1 MPGQMKLKREIL
13 FPWLHNQ
20 KECGAKG
27 AFTMSSKRPLILKDE
42 SGVALVIALVMI
54 VILTLIGL
62 ASTYTSTF
70 EMKLS
75 GNKRGTTDA
84 FYAADSGVE
93 VTVANIENFSLPG
106 KYVDNKYDPFT
117 DPSNPNPTKAKVVI
131 QYDTTQEGSPR
142 GSGFSAISFEYRHF
156 LIDSTGHDQADM
168 GLIKSACEVEEK
180 VVRLVPTLQGG
191 Y

>member
-1 MPGQMKLKREIL
+1 
-13 FPWLHNQ
+13 
-20 KECGAKG
+20 
-27 AFTMSSKRPLILKDE
+27 MSKKMVCPLKDQ
-42 SGVALVIALVMI
+42 SGVALVLALVMI

-84 FYAADSGVE
+84 FYAADSGIQV
-93 VTVANIENFSLPG
+93 VVANVDNFSLPG
-106 KYVDNKYDPFT
+106 KYDDNKYDPFT
-117 DPSNPNPTKAKVVI
+117 DPKNPNPTKAKVLI

-142 GSGFSAISFEYRHF
+142 GSGFSAISFEFRHF
-156 LIDSTGHDQADM
+156 VIDSKGQDQMDA
-168 GLIKSACEVEEK
+168 GLVKSASEIEEK

>member
-1 MPGQMKLKREIL
+1 MPKKMVY
-13 FPWLHNQ
+13 P
-20 KECGAKG
+20 
-27 AFTMSSKRPLILKDE
+27 LKDQ
-42 SGVALVIALVMI
+42 SGVALVLALVMI
-54 VILTLIGL
+54 VVLTLIGL

-84 FYAADSGVE
+84 FYAADSGVQ
-93 VTVANIENFSLPG
+93 VIAANVDNFSLPG

-117 DPSNPNPTKAKVVI
+117 DPNNPNPTRAQVVI
-131 QYDTTQEGSPR
+131 QYDSTQEGSPR
-142 GSGFSAISFEYRHF
+142 GSGFSAISFEYKHF
-156 LIDSTGHDQADM
+156 VIDSKGQDQLD
-168 GLIKSACEVEEK
+168 LSLVKSASEIEQK

>member
-1 MPGQMKLKREIL
+1 
-13 FPWLHNQ
+13 
-20 KECGAKG
+20 
-27 AFTMSSKRPLILKDE
+27 MSKKVVYPLKDQ
-42 SGVALVIALVMI
+42 SGVALVLALIMI

-70 EMKLS
+70 ELKLS

-93 VTVANIENFSLPG
+93 VVVANVQNFDLPG

-117 DPSNPNPTKAKVVI
+117 DPSNPNPTKAEVLI
-131 QYDTTQEGSPR
+131 QFDTAQEGSPR
-142 GSGFSAISFEYRHF
+142 GSGFSAISFEFKHF
-156 LIDSTGHDQADM
+156 VIDSKGHDQMD
-168 GLIKSACEVEEK
+168 LSLVKSAAEVEQK

>member
-1 MPGQMKLKREIL
+1 MSKKIL
-13 FPWLHNQ
+13 YP
-20 KECGAKG
+20 
-27 AFTMSSKRPLILKDE
+27 LKDQ
-42 SGVALVIALVMI
+42 SGVALVLALIMI

-84 FYAADSGVE
+84 FYAADSGVQ
-93 VTVANIENFSLPG
+93 VIVANVDNFSLPG
-106 KYVDNKYDPFT
+106 KYVDNEYDPFT
-117 DPSNPNPTKAKVVI
+117 DPNNPNPTKAKVLI

-142 GSGFSAISFEYRHF
+142 GSGFSAISFEFKHF
-156 LIDSTGHDQADM
+156 VIDSKGQDQLD
-168 GLIKSACEVEEK
+168 LSLVKSASEIEQK

>member
-1 MPGQMKLKREIL
+1 MQTKKVLKGVPGMFRKICYPLG
-13 FPWLHNQ
+13 NQ
-20 KECGAKG
+20 
-27 AFTMSSKRPLILKDE
+27 

-54 VILTLIGL
+54 VVLTLIGL

-70 EMKLS
+70 EIKLS

-84 FYAADSGVE
+84 FYAADSGLQV
-93 VTVANIENFSLPG
+93 VTANVENFSLPG

-131 QYDTTQEGSPR
+131 QYDTTQEGSPM
-142 GSGFSAISFEYRHF
+142 GSGFSAISFEFRHF
-156 LIDSTGHDQADM
+156 IIDSTGRDQLDLS
-168 GLIKSACEVEEK
+168 LIKSACELEQK

>member
-1 MPGQMKLKREIL
+1 MPKKMVY
-13 FPWLHNQ
+13 P
-20 KECGAKG
+20 
-27 AFTMSSKRPLILKDE
+27 LKDQ
-42 SGVALVIALVMI
+42 SGVALVLALIMI

-84 FYAADSGVE
+84 FYAADSGVQ
-93 VTVANIENFSLPG
+93 VIVANVDNFSLPG

-117 DPSNPNPTKAKVVI
+117 DPNNPNPTKAKVLI

-142 GSGFSAISFEYRHF
+142 GSGFSAISFEFRHF
-156 LIDSTGHDQADM
+156 VIDSKGQDQLD
-168 GLIKSACEVEEK
+168 LSLVKSAAEIEQK

>member
-1 MPGQMKLKREIL
+1 
-13 FPWLHNQ
+13 
-20 KECGAKG
+20 
-27 AFTMSSKRPLILKDE
+27 MSSKANFILKDQ
-42 SGVALVIALVMI
+42 SGVALVIALIMI
-54 VILTLIGL
+54 VVLTLVGL

-84 FYAADSGVE
+84 FYAADSGIQI
-93 VTVANIENFSLPG
+93 TVANIENFNLPG
-106 KYVDNKYDPFT
+106 KYDDDNKYDPFT
-117 DPSNPNPTKAKVVI
+117 DPSNHNTTNAKVII

-142 GSGFSAISFEYRHF
+142 GSGFSAISFEYKHF
-156 LIDSTGHDQADM
+156 LIDSTGRDQTDI
-168 GLIKSACEVEEK
+168 GLIRSACEVEEK

>member
-1 MPGQMKLKREIL
+1 MPKRMVY
-13 FPWLHNQ
+13 P
-20 KECGAKG
+20 
-27 AFTMSSKRPLILKDE
+27 LKDQ
-42 SGVALVIALVMI
+42 SGVALVLALVMI

-84 FYAADSGVE
+84 FYAADSGVQ
-93 VTVANIENFSLPG
+93 VVVANVDNFSLPG
-106 KYVDNKYDPFT
+106 KYVDNKYNPFT
-117 DPSNPNPTKAKVVI
+117 DPKNPNPTKANVLI

-142 GSGFSAISFEYRHF
+142 GSGFSAISFEFRHF
-156 LIDSTGHDQADM
+156 VIDSKGQDQLD
-168 GLIKSACEVEEK
+168 LSLVKSAAEIEQI

>member
-1 MPGQMKLKREIL
+1 
-13 FPWLHNQ
+13 
-20 KECGAKG
+20 
-27 AFTMSSKRPLILKDE
+27 MSKKMVCPLKDQ
-42 SGVALVIALVMI
+42 SGVALVLALIMI

-84 FYAADSGVE
+84 FYAADSGVQ
-93 VTVANIENFSLPG
+93 VTVANVENFSLPG

-117 DPSNPNPTKAKVVI
+117 DPNNPNPTKAKVLI
-131 QYDTTQEGSPR
+131 EYDSTQEGSPR
-142 GSGFSAISFEYRHF
+142 GSGFSAISFEFRHF
-156 LIDSTGHDQADM
+156 VIDSKGQDQMD
-168 GLIKSACEVEEK
+168 LSLVKSASEIEQK

>member
-1 MPGQMKLKREIL
+1 MPKKIVY
-13 FPWLHNQ
+13 P
-20 KECGAKG
+20 
-27 AFTMSSKRPLILKDE
+27 LKDQ
-42 SGVALVIALVMI
+42 SGVALVLALIMI

-93 VTVANIENFSLPG
+93 VIVANVDNFSLPG

-117 DPSNPNPTKAKVVI
+117 DPNNPNPTKANVLI

-142 GSGFSAISFEYRHF
+142 GSGFSAISFEFKHF
-156 LIDSTGHDQADM
+156 VVDSKGQDQLDLN
-168 GLIKSACEVEEK
+168 LIKSASEIEQK

>member
-1 MPGQMKLKREIL
+1 M
-13 FPWLHNQ
+13 
-20 KECGAKG
+20 
-27 AFTMSSKRPLILKDE
+27 SKRMVTPLKDQ
-42 SGVALVIALVMI
+42 SGVALVMALVMI

-84 FYAADSGVE
+84 FYAADSGVQ
-93 VTVANIENFSLPG
+93 VVVANVDNFSLPG

-117 DPSNPNPTKAKVVI
+117 DPKNPNPTKAKVVI

-142 GSGFSAISFEYRHF
+142 GSGFSAISFEFRHYV
-156 LIDSTGHDQADM
+156 IDSIGQDQLD
-168 GLIKSACEVEEK
+168 LSLVKSTAEIEQK

>member
-1 MPGQMKLKREIL
+1 
-13 FPWLHNQ
+13 
-20 KECGAKG
+20 
-27 AFTMSSKRPLILKDE
+27 MSSKAHFILKDQ
-42 SGVALVIALVMI
+42 SGVALVIALIMI
-54 VILTLIGL
+54 VVLTLVGL

-84 FYAADSGVE
+84 FYAADGGVQ
-93 VTVANIENFSLPG
+93 VTIANIENFSLPG

-117 DPSNPNPTKAKVVI
+117 DPNNHNTTNAKVII

-142 GSGFSAISFEYRHF
+142 GSGFSAISFEYKHF
-156 LIDSTGHDQADM
+156 LIDSTGRDQTDI
-168 GLIKSACEVEEK
+168 GLMRSACEVEEK

>member
-1 MPGQMKLKREIL
+1 
-13 FPWLHNQ
+13 
-20 KECGAKG
+20 
-27 AFTMSSKRPLILKDE
+27 MSSKASLILKDQ

-54 VILTLIGL
+54 VVLTLIGL

-84 FYAADSGVE
+84 FYAADGGVQ

-106 KYVDNKYDPFT
+106 KYNADNKYNPFT
-117 DPSNPNPTKAKVVI
+117 DPNNHNTTNADVII

-156 LIDSTGHDQADM
+156 LIDSTGHDQTDI
-168 GLIKSACEVEEK
+168 GLIRSACEVEEK

>member
-1 MPGQMKLKREIL
+1 MRKKIVYP
-13 FPWLHNQ
+13 
-20 KECGAKG
+20 
-27 AFTMSSKRPLILKDE
+27 LKDQ
-42 SGVALVIALVMI
+42 SGVALVLALVMI

-84 FYAADSGVE
+84 FYAADSGVQI
-93 VTVANIENFSLPG
+93 VVANVDNFSLPG
-106 KYVDNKYDPFT
+106 KYVDNKYNPFT
-117 DPSNPNPTKAKVVI
+117 DPKNPNPTKANVLI

-142 GSGFSAISFEYRHF
+142 GSGFSAISFEFRHF
-156 LIDSTGHDQADM
+156 VIDSKGQDQLD
-168 GLIKSACEVEEK
+168 LSLVKSAAEIEQK

>member
-1 MPGQMKLKREIL
+1 
-13 FPWLHNQ
+13 
-20 KECGAKG
+20 
-27 AFTMSSKRPLILKDE
+27 MSSKAHFILKDQ

-54 VILTLIGL
+54 VVLTLIGL

-84 FYAADSGVE
+84 FYAADSGIQI
-93 VTVANIENFSLPG
+93 TVANIENFNLPG
-106 KYVDNKYDPFT
+106 KYDGNNKYDPFT
-117 DPSNPNPTKAKVVI
+117 DPKNPNPTKATVVI

-156 LIDSTGHDQADM
+156 LIDSTGRDQTDI
-168 GLIKSACEVEEK
+168 GLIRSACEVEEK